1 MPDWDAMREEL
12 MRLTTT
18 KLRELAKDEGIPLG
32 TDRNWKETTVHRIVA
47 ERKHRA
53 EGGEPTKPRSP
64 WRSYRIK
71 RSW

>member
-1 MPDWDAMREEL
+1 MPDWDAMRDEL
-12 MRLTTT
+12 MKLTRAQ
-18 KLRELAKDEGIPLG
+18 LMQIAKDESIPLG
-32 TDRNWKETTVHRIVA
+32 YERSWKETTVSRIVS

>member
-1 MPDWDAMREEL
+1 MPDWDAMRDEL
-12 MRLTTT
+12 MKLTRAQ
-18 KLRELAKDEGIPLG
+18 LMQIAKDESIPLG
-32 TDRNWKETTVHRIVA
+32 YERSWKETIVSRIVA

>member
-12 MRLTTT
+12 MRLSTT
-18 KLRELAKDEGIPLG
+18 KLRELARDEQISLG
-32 TDRNWKETTVHRIVA
+32 NDRLWKETTVSRIVA
-47 ERKHRA
+47 ERRHRA
-53 EGGEPTKPRSP
+53 EGGEPTKPRTP

>member
-12 MRLTTT
+12 MRLSTT
-18 KLRELAKDEGIPLG
+18 KLRELARDEQISLG
-32 TDRNWKETTVHRIVA
+32 NDRLWKETTVSRIVA
-47 ERKHRA
+47 ERKRRA

-64 WRSYRIK
+64 WRSHRTK